1 MESQLRIERVGK
13 RGAIGRGPAI
23 CRVILCGF
31 VLAVVASLV
40 HGEPALDN
48 LSVRGTDI
56 VNAHG
61 EVVPMRGI
69 NFGGWLM
76 METWIPSIEM
86 EWHDRVP
93 KIAEEAG
100 IAEEMKAAL
109 EATGEFMDDTMRIG
123 EYIERL
129 NAAVKERVTPAQYDA
144 YAALLTKEPPV
155 NAALDM
161 DLLLRKRFGDYGAAR
176 IWNAHHDTW
185 IGEEDFQLAKALG
198 FNFVRIPFWYRW
210 FEHDNAPYS
219 YSDYGFTY
227 LDRAVRWAKN
237 HGVYVL
243 LDLHGAPGCQSP
255 WDHTGELSR
264 GEFFQDEEYQKRAAA
279 LWRVIAQRYKDEPA
293 VWGYDLLNEPYSAK
307 GADDWTRAHDQMYDA
322 IREVDPDTI
331 IVMEDGYKLEE
342 RPWVDDGFFPD
353 PKALGWSNVVYSIHF
368 YSGADPEFT
377 TDSGLADHAKR
388 AELVVRIGSH
398 EQDRCKVPL
407 YFGEFSTMGNH
418 PNDIEG
424 MRIFLTAFNAKGWA
438 WSPWTWKYVND
449 DGIGSIWGVYQFL
462 DPWPHIPNM
471 HRDSLDAILE
481 VIARTKTVNF
491 HLIEPYA
498 AVIREC
504 TAQSVPAR

>member
-13 RGAIGRGPAI
+13 RGAI

-40 HGEPALDN
+40 HGEPALGN

-129 NAAVKERVTPAQYDA
+129 NAALKERVTPAQYDA